1 MRSIVLATAIVL
13 IGAACGSEV
22 PQRPEASPSGPP
34 SIQSR
39 LVARHAEQFDV
50 DVPVRRA
57 GSQEEQVAATY
68 LLGHLGNAG
77 YATLL
82 DGVPV
87 GDLVRSTNVIA
98 LPPGAP
104 EQEIVVVVPY
114 DTDSDAGP
122 TGLAIGVFL
131 ELARALRVA
140 NEDHRVSFAALGAE
154 RIDIQDGRLGSRRLV
169 QYLLDLERKP
179 FVIVISTVSRS
190 GALIVDGDRADEI
203 HGPGVHT
210 LVGFESPTRAVFE
223 AAGFEAAVVAGGAD
237 AVGDALLEYLT
248 TGAG

>member
-1 MRSIVLATAIVL
+1 MKSIVLVAAIALAT
-13 IGAACGSEV
+13 AACGSDV
-22 PQRPEASPSGPP
+22 SRRPEATPSGPP
-34 SIQSR
+34 TIQPGI
-39 LVARHAEQFDV
+39 VARHAEQLDV
-50 DVPVRRA
+50 DVPTRPA

-87 GDLVRSTNVIA
+87 GNLVRSTNVIA

-104 EQEIVVVVPY
+104 EPQIVVVVPY
-114 DTDSDAGP
+114 DTGP
-122 TGLAIGVFL
+122 TEDPSGLAIGVFL

-140 NEDHRVSFAALGAE
+140 SADHQVSFAALGAE
-154 RIDIQDGRLGSRRLV
+154 KADTKGGRLGSRRLV
-169 QYLLDLERKP
+169 QYLLDQERKP
-179 FVIVISTVSRS
+179 FVIVISKVSRS

-203 HGPGVHT
+203 HGPGAQT
-210 LVGFESPTRAVFE
+210 LVGFESPTREVFE
-223 AAGFEAAVVAGGAD
+223 AAGFEAAVVAGGAG
-237 AVGDALLEYLT
+237 AVGDALLDYLT